1 MSDLKQAIDEL
12 RASPHYKKLAT
23 YEPPFNP
30 FEIVG
35 ATHRELI
42 HSSVL
47 AWLLRDE
54 ANKEFRQRFATWIR
68 NRIVAEAEKTKE
80 DLIKLQELREES
92 VAPEN
97 PKNSS
102 FKVTEEVEKAKEQF
116 TKLQRLLEGF
126 NPEDSPLKPK
136 KIKAEYSFEAG
147 ADFDAGRIDVFAHF
161 KSLESL
167 ELVIG
172 IEVKVNA
179 GEGLEQVEKYQKFLC
194 QEYPDH
200 YKKVIVFLTP
210 EGYSSKTKSS
220 GTGVLVLE
228 MPWSDIALMIGGM
241 RATLGNENDFRM
253 QFSQHLEKHLTVN
266 ETEGQRIVRELLSED
281 SNLEI
286 IKEVTSK
293 METWD
298 DKKEIEGKI
307 DGFSVEMVQKIID
320 DLFSLQASLE
330 CEFWRA
336 LREQLQLQ
344 DKELEF
350 QLYQSDGSTEV
361 IEDEKLDK
369 RVKEYIEWGYGGS
382 SPGLTFRIPGSSLDD
397 DHEVVCRIT
406 YDAAPTIS
414 HLYYAFVLCK
424 KEKDNIG
431 ERVSV
436 SNGDEN
442 HEKYLDLYRDLLEGK
457 ILNYGPEEKNIWHVA
472 NKDREHG
479 WLGWKQC
486 ANENIYFANKPALFD
501 TLVKIKEHEDNKVVN
516 KLVDEICAVVK
527 KISEETTRKRR
538 TD

>member
-1 MSDLKQAIDEL
+1 MSDLQQAIDKL
-12 RASPHYKKLAT
+12 RSSPHYKELAA

-42 HSSVL
+42 HASVL

-54 ANKEFRQRFATWIR
+54 ENKEFRQRFVDKIATD
-68 NRIVAEAEKTKE
+68 KP
-80 DLIKLQELREES
+80 KLGLS
-92 VAPEN
+92 VYDDPEN
-97 PKNSS
+97 S
-102 FKVTEEVEKAKEQF
+102 
-116 TKLQRLLEGF
+116 R
-126 NPEDSPLKPK
+126 LKPK
-136 KIKAEYSFEAG
+136 EVKTEYSFGASDEAG
-147 ADFDAGRIDVFAHF
+147 SDFTAFDAGRFDVFVHF
-161 KSLESL
+161 EPL

-179 GEGLEQVEKYQKFLC
+179 GEGSEQVKKYQNFLC
-194 QEYPDH
+194 QKYPDP

-210 EGYSSKTKSS
+210 EGYPSTTKSIRS
-220 GTGVLVLE
+220 KALVLE
-228 MPWSDIALMIGGM
+228 IAWGDIVRMIGEM
-241 RATLGNENDFRM
+241 RAALGNENDFRM

-266 ETEGQRIVRELLSED
+266 ETEGQRIVRKLLSEGG
-281 SNLEI
+281 NLGI

-298 DKKEIEGKI
+298 DRKAMEGKL
-307 DGFSVEMVQKIID
+307 DKFNVEMVQKIID
-320 DLFSLQASLE
+320 NRSFLQASLE

-336 LREQLQLQ
+336 LREQLKKQLQYQSQLQLQ

-369 RVKEYIEWGYGGS
+369 RIKEYIEWGYGGS

-442 HEKYLDLYRDLLEGK
+442 HKRYLDLYRYLLEGK
-457 ILNYGPEEKNIWHVA
+457 MLNYGPEEKNIWHVA
-472 NKDREHG
+472 DKDRKHG

-501 TLVKIKEHEDNKVVN
+501 TLVKIKEGEVVSKLVEEICYVVN
-516 KLVDEICAVVK
+516 K
-527 KISEETTRKRR
+527 ISKETGTRR
-538 TD
+538 TALTPEKSGGG

>member
-1 MSDLKQAIDEL
+1 MSDLQQAIDKL
-12 RASPHYKKLAT
+12 RSSPHYKELTA

-30 FEIVG
+30 FEIAGV
-35 ATHRELI
+35 THRELT

-54 ANKEFRQRFATWIR
+54 ANKEFRQSFVGKIATDKPELNLSVLKFNGPGDPR
-68 NRIVAEAEKTKE
+68 
-80 DLIKLQELREES
+80 LKL
-92 VAPEN
+92 
-97 PKNSS
+97 
-102 FKVTEEVEKAKEQF
+102 EEVE
-116 TKLQRLLEGF
+116 T
-126 NPEDSPLKPK
+126 
-136 KIKAEYSFEAG
+136 EYSFEAG
-147 ADFDAGRIDVFAHF
+147 AGFDAGRIDVFAHF

-167 ELVIG
+167 DLVIG

-179 GEGLEQVEKYQKFLC
+179 GEGIEQVEKYQKFLC

-210 EGYSSKTKSS
+210 GGYSSKTKSS
-220 GTGVLVLE
+220 GIGVLVLE
-228 MPWSDIALMIGGM
+228 MSWSDIASMIGDM
-241 RATLGNENDFRM
+241 RATLGNESDFRM
-253 QFSQHLEKHLTVN
+253 QFSQHLEKYLTVN

-286 IKEVTSK
+286 IKKVTSK

-298 DKKEIEGKI
+298 DKKAIEGKI
-307 DGFSVEMVQKIID
+307 DGFSVEMVQKIIGNKS
-320 DLFSLQASLE
+320 FLQASLE

-361 IEDEKLDK
+361 VEDKKLDEKV
-369 RVKEYIEWGYGGS
+369 REYIKWGYGGS
-382 SPGLTFRIPGSSLDD
+382 SPGLTFRIPGGSLDK

-406 YDAAPTIS
+406 YDTAPIS

-424 KEKDNIG
+424 KKKDNIR
-431 ERVSV
+431 ERVGI
-436 SNGDEN
+436 NNADEN
-442 HEKYLDLYRDLLEGK
+442 HKKYLVLYRYLLEGK
-457 ILNYGPEEKNIWHVA
+457 MLNYGPEEKNIWHVA
-472 NKDREHG
+472 NKDRKHG

-501 TLVKIKEHEDNKVVN
+501 TLVKIKEGKVVN
-516 KLVDEICAVVK
+516 ELVDEICAVVK
-527 KISEETTRKRR
+527 KISEETRKRR